1 MEDRELAGFKERLLK
16 ERDRLVDEI
25 AYVESTMEQTQSE
38 WSGENEFESHMAD
51 SATSTFARESDLSLS
66 INSRDMLS
74 RVDGAL
80 SRIEDGSFGICLVCG
95 RPIEMERLE
104 ALPYADLCME
114 DKIKE
119 EKSG

>member
-1 MEDRELAGFKERLLK
+1 MEELELAGFKEWLLK
-16 ERDRLVDEI
+16 EKDRLVSEI
-25 AYVESTMEQTQSE
+25 AYVESTMEQSQSE
-38 WSGENEFESHMAD
+38 WSGENEYESHMAD

-80 SRIEDGSFGICLVCG
+80 SRIEDGSFGICSVCG
-95 RPIEMERLE
+95 RPIERERLE

-119 EKSG
+119 EKS